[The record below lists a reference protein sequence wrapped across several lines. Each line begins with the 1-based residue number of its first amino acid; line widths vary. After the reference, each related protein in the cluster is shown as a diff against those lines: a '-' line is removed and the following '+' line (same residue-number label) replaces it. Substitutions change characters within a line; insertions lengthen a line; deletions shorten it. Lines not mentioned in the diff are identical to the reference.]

1 MRVKFTIPM
10 MPPRECSANFRGHWR
25 AKARTAKE
33 WRAIAKMY
41 TDLFVSCPVCYTE
54 VEDAVV
60 QSNWVIMDIEVEWC
74 CGRKRMDDDNLI
86 AACKPARDGIA
97 DALWGGED
105 RHVRMGD
112 VTQRRGAGV
121 TIVTLRQGEA

>member
-10 MPPRECSANFRGHWR
+10 MPPRECSANFRGHWWDR
-25 AKARTAKE
+25 AQAGKDWRETARMAALVDDGVHGIPDPGAWDT
-33 WRAIAKMY
+33 
-41 TDLFVSCPVCYTE
+41 
-54 VEDAVV
+54 VV
-60 QSNWVIMDIEVEWC
+60 LDIEVEWC

-105 RHVRMGD
+105 RHVRVGD
-112 VTQRRGAGV
+112 VTQRKGAGV
-121 TIVTLRQGEA
+121 TIVTLRQGDA